1 MTDSKNG
8 SLVWGMSSR
17 ELGGMILSSLVVTDS
32 TIDLVFPSVL
42 LTQFSMSALMLAFC
56 DRSSSN
62 WQMYSQ
68 SSGVRGLRLC
78 VEFGAGWGGG

>member
-8 SLVWGMSSR
+8 SLAWGMSSR

-42 LTQFSMSALMLAFC
+42 LTQFSMSALMLAFVIGLQAIGKC
-56 DRSSSN
+56 IPSHLV
-62 WQMYSQ
+62 
-68 SSGVRGLRLC
+68 SGG
-78 VEFGAGWGGG
+78 